1 MEGKMKSVFLAV
13 TLCIGLCATQGL
25 LARPQSVL
33 LTTATAAI
41 HPTSIEDEQP
51 QKFEGIIVSKNGE
64 IFVLRDDVNDTWY
77 HLDDQQAAAKHL
89 GKKVLVTGI
98 LDTRTDVIRV
108 KSIDET
114 T

>member
-1 MEGKMKSVFLAV
+1 MKSVLLAV
-13 TLCIGLCATQGL
+13 TLCMGLCVAHSL
-25 LARPQSVL
+25 PARAQPGL
-33 LTTATAAI
+33 LTTATSAI
-41 HPTSIEDEQP
+41 HSTSIEDEQP

-77 HLDDQQAAAKHL
+77 HLDDQEAAGKHL
-89 GKKVLVTGI
+89 GKKVSVTGT

-114 T
+114 P

>member
-1 MEGKMKSVFLAV
+1 MKSVLLAV
-13 TLCIGLCATQGL
+13 TLCMGLCAAHSL
-25 LARPQSVL
+25 LARAQPVL
-33 LTTATAAI
+33 LTTATSAI
-41 HPTSIEDEQP
+41 HSTSIEDEQP

-77 HLDDQQAAAKHL
+77 HLDDQEAAGKHL
-89 GKKVLVTGI
+89 GKKVSVTGT

-114 T
+114 P

>member
-1 MEGKMKSVFLAV
+1 MKTVFLTV
-13 TLCIGLCATQGL
+13 SIFIGLCATQSL
-25 LARPQSVL
+25 LARTQPVL
-33 LTTATAAI
+33 LTTAAAI
-41 HPTSIEDEQP
+41 HSVSVEDEQP

-77 HLDDQQAAAKHL
+77 HLDDQEAAAKHL
-89 GKKVLVTGI
+89 GKKVLVTGT